1 MSTAQG
7 TQTPEANR
15 AFQFYWLMTALTIEI
30 SFSGLLSIASRY
42 LQGYFQSVYQVTTI
56 MVVFNTACMSYCVTG
71 LVVWS
76 SVESNCPS
84 FSLAANILSHIFYT
98 SFYCF
103 MIAKTLVISD
113 MDPWVAYASIAIL
126 FNRIC
131 WAAADIA
138 LSPAIWSDGRCVF
151 VQHPV
156 TGVAYNVSDLLT
168 DLFCTIVSITWN
180 WNILKSDFSG
190 MMRVIVKENS

>member
-7 TQTPEANR
+7 TQAPEANR
-15 AFQFYWLMTALTIEI
+15 AFQFYWLVTALTIEI
-30 SFSGLLSIASRY
+30 SFSGLLSIGSRF
-42 LQGYFQSVYQVTTI
+42 LQGHFQSVYQVTTI
-56 MVVFNTACMSYCVTG
+56 MVVFNIASMSYCVTG
-71 LVVWS
+71 LLVWS

-84 FSLAANILSHIFYT
+84 FLLAANTLSHIFYT

-138 LSPAIWSDGRCVF
+138 LSTGIWSDGGCVF

-156 TGVAYNVSDLLT
+156 TGVAYNASDLLT
-168 DLFCTIVSITWN
+168 DLFCTVVSIAWN
-180 WNILKSDFSG
+180 WSILISDFSG